1 MKVPL
6 NVRRFLD
13 HAASIYPEKIGV
25 IDQDGEFTYR
35 QFRERAQRLS
45 HALMDMG
52 VGPGDRVAVL
62 AYNNHPLLEAYYG
75 VVQFGAVL
83 VPLNIRLTLDEIAY
97 IVGDCLPKVLLFDA
111 DFEGWAVELR
121 RRHPDLLLVEIRI
134 EGSHPGY
141 QGYEEMLGEASP
153 EPLRAEV
160 DEDQVAEIFYTS
172 GSTARPKGV
181 ALTHRSL
188 YLHALQCGFG
198 VGIDDTM
205 VLLHTIPLFHVN
217 GWGTPHYVTALG
229 GTHVMLRRFVPAK
242 VLELVERCRVT
253 NAAFVPTMVGM
264 LLQEPT
270 RGSRDLSSLRQMNV
284 GGAPSPSS
292 FVAASMEGLGGE
304 YLGGYGLSESSP
316 VVSVSRIKSTLRAA
330 PREIQDRLRGYAG
343 LPMVGVEVR
352 LEGPAGEAVPWDGE
366 SVGELLV
373 QADSVMQGYWN
384 LPEETESALRGGWL
398 HTGDMA
404 FIHPE
409 GYIKIVDRKKDII
422 ISGGENIS
430 SAEIED
436 VLYGHPAVRE
446 CAVVGR
452 PDEKWGEVVHAAVSL
467 KPGAAATPDELLAY
481 ARGRVAAFKAPRTL
495 EIWDEL
501 PKTGTG
507 KVLKT
512 AIRRLLRQE
521 SDSGA

>member
-13 HAASIYPEKIGV
+13 HAASIYGDKIGV
-25 IDQDGEFTYR
+25 IDQDGQWTYR
-35 QFRERAQRLS
+35 EFKERAWRLTN
-45 HALMDMG
+45 ALKSMG
-52 VGPGDRVAVL
+52 VGAGDRVAVL
-62 AYNNHPLLEAYYG
+62 GYNNHPLLEAYYG

-83 VPLNIRLTLDEIAY
+83 VPLNIRLTLEEIVY
-97 IVGDCLPKVLLFDA
+97 IASDCQPKVLLCDS
-111 DFEGWAVELR
+111 DFEAWAVALR
-121 RRHPDLLLVEIRI
+121 GRLPDLSLVEIRI
-134 EGSHPGY
+134 EGSHDGY
-141 QGYEEMLGEASP
+141 QGYEELLAQASP
-153 EPLRAEV
+153 QPLADMV
-160 DEDQVAEIFYTS
+160 DEDSVAEIFYTS

-181 ALTHRSL
+181 ALTQRSL

-198 VGIDDTM
+198 MGIDDTM

-229 GTHVMLRRFVPAK
+229 GTHVMLRRFIPAT
-242 VLELVERCRVT
+242 VLELVERYRVT

-264 LLQEPT
+264 LLSEPT
-270 RGSRDLSSLRQMNV
+270 RGTRDLSSLRQMNV

-292 FVAASMEGLGGE
+292 FVAASMEALGGE

-316 VVSVSRIKSTLRAA
+316 VVSVSRLKSGLREA
-330 PREIQDRLRGYAG
+330 PRELQDRLRGFAG

-352 LEGPAGEAVPWDGE
+352 LEGPLGEELPWDGE

-373 QADSVMQGYWN
+373 RADSVMQGYWN
-384 LPEETESALRGGWL
+384 LPEETEAALRGGWL

-467 KPGAAATPDELLAY
+467 KPGLAATPEEILAY
-481 ARGRVAAFKAPRTL
+481 VRGRVASFKAPRTI
-495 EIWDEL
+495 EIWDDL

-507 KVLKT
+507 KVLKA
-512 AIRRLLRQE
+512 AIRGRLRRDAE
-521 SDSGA
+521 ER